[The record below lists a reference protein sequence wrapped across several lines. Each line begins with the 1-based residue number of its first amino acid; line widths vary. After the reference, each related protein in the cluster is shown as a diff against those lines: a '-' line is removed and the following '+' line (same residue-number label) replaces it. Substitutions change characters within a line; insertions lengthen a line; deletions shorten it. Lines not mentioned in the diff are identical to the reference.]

1 MFYAS
6 IAGKYATKQ
15 LISNLPQENR
25 PKEVTDE
32 TLCAILACLNEVLNC
47 NQDYAKQFLL
57 EGGVQRLLYMSRQQ
71 HKYKPRTIKYV
82 AAVRIYL
89 LQYNQATTKLAFNSN
104 ETSKDKLSII

>member
-1 MFYAS
+1 MMLICVYFP

-89 LQYNQATTKLAFNSN
+89 LQ
-104 ETSKDKLSII
+104 